1 MTTLAG
7 KGVRR
12 VANDA
17 VGPFFAMCSTT
28 MESSLL
34 ARAVDS
40 WNEKRRVNIPKRTD
54 ITLSAAE
61 RGQRREIRMEFQRP
75 VRDQS

>member
-1 MTTLAG
+1 MKWLVVFYYVFNYN
-7 KGVRR
+7 GVY
-12 VANDA
+12 
-17 VGPFFAMCSTT
+17 S
-28 MESSLL
+28 L
-34 ARAVDS
+34 ARWMRVS

-54 ITLSAAE
+54 ITRSAAE